1 MGISEIAPLFGSFS
15 VLIGLLAVV
24 ALVLYLAP
32 IPLWI
37 AAWASGAC
45 VGLMT
50 LIAMRLR
57 RVPAV

>member
-37 AAWASGAC
+37 AAWA
-45 VGLMT
+45 
-50 LIAMRLR
+50 
-57 RVPAV
+57 RVRTSD